1 MPGRLLVMDATSSS
15 PMSGDNNALASNAN
29 APNRRKSGRA
39 VKKPEMIYPG
49 FNTPSGSEGKR
60 KRAQQDED
68 LDEEDDASEGESQ
81 AGSEGEADEE
91 ELNQKRKRAPKA
103 KKLPTKPAAKKPK
116 IANGVLS
123 KQLALRP
130 ASNAPKKP
138 RKRKQPTKASVKA
151 AAPASSESTDLY
163 CKFQITKSEMLSLV

>member
-1 MPGRLLVMDATSSS
+1 MPGRLLVMEATSSS

-68 LDEEDDASEGESQ
+68 PDEEGDASEGESQ

-91 ELNQKRKRAPKA
+91 ELKEKRKRAPRA
-103 KKLPTKPAAKKPK
+103 KKPPVKPAAKKPK

-138 RKRKQPTKASVKA
+138 RKQPTKASAKA
-151 AAPASSESTDLY
+151 AASAPADSTGLY
-163 CKFQITKSEMLSLV
+163 CKS